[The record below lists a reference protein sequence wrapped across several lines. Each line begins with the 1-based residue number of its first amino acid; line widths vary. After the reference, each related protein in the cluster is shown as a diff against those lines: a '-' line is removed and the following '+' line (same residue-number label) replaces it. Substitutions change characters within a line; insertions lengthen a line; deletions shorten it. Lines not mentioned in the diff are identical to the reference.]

1 MLSRYSIGI
10 KDVDG
15 LKSSSDRLLFS
26 SAVIPIP
33 LNYMPTC
40 TG

>member
-15 LKSSSDRLLFS
+15 LKSSSDRLFFS
-26 SAVIPIP
+26 SAVIQ
-33 LNYMPTC
+33 LH
-40 TG
+40 